1 MGDTFLFYI
10 DAGITKLYL
19 ERDFY
24 LFSLR
29 GENLY
34 FKGETF
40 YLIGKTFYFKGE
52 IYLFCFK
59 GETFL
64 FYLTGKIFG
73 VKAFFLLSF

>member
-40 YLIGKTFYFKGE
+40 
-52 IYLFCFK
+52 
-59 GETFL
+59 L
-64 FYLTGKIFG
+64 FYLTGEIFG